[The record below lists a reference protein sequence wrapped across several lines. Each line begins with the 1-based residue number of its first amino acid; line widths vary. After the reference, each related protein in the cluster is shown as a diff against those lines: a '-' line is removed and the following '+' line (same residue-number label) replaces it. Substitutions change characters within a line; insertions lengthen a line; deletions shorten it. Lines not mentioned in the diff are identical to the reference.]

1 MSIISEKGAGYLPIS
16 NEVVQEKTSSVEKA
30 PASTKESIKWLR
42 IILGAVAL
50 AAVAPLLV
58 HQTHD
63 SVGRWVSPAPLLKNQ
78 CAQADVLTP
87 NNTSPALEEIIPEI
101 TSTEYKKKSI
111 KYLSGA
117 VKIPTITNDG
127 MGLPGVDDRWEIFY
141 DFADYLKATF
151 PLVHETLS
159 VEKVNT
165 HGLVYT
171 WKGRDSSL
179 KPTLLL
185 AHQDVVPVPAVT
197 IPTWTHPPFEGVFD
211 GTYIWGRGSS
221 DDKNQLIAIFE
232 SIELLLKAD
241 FSPAR
246 TVLLSLGFDEEAGG
260 YYGAG
265 TLSTFLLERYG
276 KDSIAVII
284 DEGMKMQKLW
294 GALVA
299 QPGVAEKG
307 SIDVKIMIR
316 MPGGHSSVPPPHT
329 SIGVLSELIQL
340 IEADTYPTYLDEL
353 NPYYGTIIC
362 GAAHAP
368 EFPKNLRKILSK
380 EKRTS
385 VKTCMKKKDALAE
398 EAAKESLF
406 HKYLMT
412 TSIAV
417 DVISGGVKDNALPEE
432 ATVVVNHRVNIGDSV
447 NTVKSKIEKLA
458 KHVAEKHNL
467 TLHAFD
473 GEITSSSIMLSSPHS
488 LDPAPVTPTSVDGV
502 SAWSVLSGTTRAQ
515 YGTDVVMA
523 PGLMTG
529 NTDTRFY
536 WDLTRDIFRY
546 GPGYSDDGDDI
557 IGSIHTV
564 NEKVSLNDHLE
575 TIKWFVMFIRN
586 MDEAKLA

>member
-1 MSIISEKGAGYLPIS
+1 MSYIIAKEKGYVPIS
-16 NEVVQEKTSSVEKA
+16 TEVVLGIEEKTQPSAKGSM
-30 PASTKESIKWLR
+30 KWLR
-42 IILGAVAL
+42 LVLGAVTL
-50 AAVAPLLV
+50 TGVLLV
-58 HQTHD
+58 HQAHK
-63 SVGRWVSPAPLLKNQ
+63 SVDGWVSPTPLLKNQ
-78 CAQADVLTP
+78 CAQVDVLIP
-87 NNTSPALEEIIPEI
+87 NNTSPALEGIIPEI
-101 TSTEYKKKSI
+101 TSTEYMKKSVE
-111 KYLSGA
+111 YLSGA

-127 MGLPGVDDRWEIFY
+127 MGPPGVDDRWEIFY

-159 VEKVNT
+159 VENVNT

-171 WKGRDSSL
+171 WKGSDSSL

-185 AHQDVVPVPAVT
+185 AHQDVVPVPAATV
-197 IPTWTHPPFEGVFD
+197 PTWVHPPFEGVFD
-211 GTYIWGRGSS
+211 GTFIWGRGSS

-232 SIELLLKAD
+232 SIELLLKAG

-246 TVLLSLGFDEEAGG
+246 TVLVSLGFDEEAGG

-276 KDSIAVII
+276 KDSVAVII

-294 GALVA
+294 GTLVA

-307 SIDVKIMIR
+307 AIDVKVVIR

-340 IEADTYPTYLDEL
+340 IEEDTYPTYLDDL

-368 EFPKNLRKILSK
+368 KFPKNLRKILSK

-385 VKTCMKKKDALAE
+385 VKTCMGKDALAE

-417 DVISGGVKDNALPEE
+417 DLISGGIKDNAIPEE

-447 NTVKSKIEKLA
+447 KTVESKIEKLA
-458 KHVAEKHNL
+458 KHIAEKHNL

-473 GEITSSSIMLSSPHS
+473 GETTSSSIMLSSPHS
-488 LDPAPVTPTSVDGV
+488 LDPAPVTPTGIDGI

-529 NTDTRFY
+529 NTDTRYY
-536 WDLTRDIFRY
+536 WDLSRDIFRY
-546 GPGYSDDGDDI
+546 GPGYSDDGDDVL
-557 IGSIHTV
+557 GSIHTV
-564 NEKVSLNDHLE
+564 NEKVSLKDHLE